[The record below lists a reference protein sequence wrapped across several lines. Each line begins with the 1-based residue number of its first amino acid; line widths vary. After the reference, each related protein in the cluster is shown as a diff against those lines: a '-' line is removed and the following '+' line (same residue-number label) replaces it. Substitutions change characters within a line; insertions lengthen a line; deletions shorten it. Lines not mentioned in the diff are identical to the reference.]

1 MAPDLHNLAAV
12 AAGMFPLL
20 LLHREPAGGALIH
33 LGVVAGLHGAGQGL
47 RLVNDRHL
55 DGGEEAR
62 VVLDS
67 LKAVVFKTEISSSQ
81 FRQLGEISFRLK
93 LTGFFM
99 V

>member
-1 MAPDLHNLAAV
+1 MSPDLHDLAAV

-33 LGVVAGLHGAGQGL
+33 LGVVPGLHGAGQGL
-47 RLVNDRHL
+47 RLIDDRHL

-62 VVLDS
+62 VVLNS
-67 LKAVVFKTEISSSQ
+67 LKAVVFKTERSSSQ
-81 FRQLGEISFRLK
+81 FRQFREISFRLK